1 MPGKINKSFLRILDA
16 NYNRAKEG
24 LRVIEDIYRFAEN
37 NRLLSNKL
45 KQIRHSLEDIVNS
58 RLLVKG
64 ILSRNAQ
71 KDVGRHDNKLEY
83 KRSNLQDTML
93 ANFQRV
99 KESLRVIEEILKLGF
114 EEKSAAI
121 KK

>member
-37 NRLLSNKL
+37 NRLLSTKL